1 MNVAQLSPAQRTA
14 FFKAVWN
21 LVRQIP
27 AGKVSTYGQIAALV
41 LAPAGVSFEDFKFL
55 RARWV
60 GQAMAECPAKVPWQ
74 RVINSEGKISTRPGA
89 DLQRQLLEAEGV
101 AFDIRQ
107 RVNLEHFGWEGP
119 K

>member
-1 MNVAQLSPAQRTA
+1 
-14 FFKAVWN
+14 
-21 LVRQIP
+21 
-27 AGKVSTYGQIAALV
+27 
-41 LAPAGVSFEDFKFL
+41 
-55 RARWV
+55 
-60 GQAMAECPAKVPWQ
+60 VPWQ